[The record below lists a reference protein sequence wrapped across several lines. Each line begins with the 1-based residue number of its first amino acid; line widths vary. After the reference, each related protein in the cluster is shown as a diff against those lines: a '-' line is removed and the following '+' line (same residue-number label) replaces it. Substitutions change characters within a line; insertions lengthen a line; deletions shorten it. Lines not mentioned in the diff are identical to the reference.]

1 MTTTLLVL
9 VLVAAV
15 AAAAIGLLAL
25 RDVRGLRARLD
36 QTGPGDD
43 HVEQLLK
50 DAVAALRRNND
61 RQHRE
66 TRAVADALFS
76 LGGLGHDGA
85 TVPSTQGW
93 SASPMVLRQL
103 AEQVTER
110 RPELVV
116 EIGGGGSSVLL
127 GRLLRAQGH
136 GRVVSFEHD
145 PAFAEITRGHL
156 RRHGVEDLVEI
167 RVAPLVP
174 VELGGE
180 TYEWYDPEAFADLT
194 DVGLVFVDGPPGR
207 TGRHARY
214 PAVPVLAPHC
224 VPGAGV
230 LLDDGARP
238 QEREVADRWI
248 AEHGATEI
256 WSDDVGTGWV
266 QLSLP

>member
-9 VLVAAV
+9 VLVAALAAV
-15 AAAAIGLLAL
+15 AVSVLLL
-25 RDVRGLRARLD
+25 REVNHLKAK
-36 QTGPGDD
+36 
-43 HVEQLLK
+43 VEESSGGSQGVEKLIR
-50 DAVAALRRNND
+50 DAVGSIQQQTL

-76 LGGLGHDGA
+76 LGGLGPDGA
-85 TVPSTQGW
+85 TTPSTQGW

-180 TYEWYDPEAFADLT
+180 TYEWYDPEAFADLA

-207 TGRHARY
+207 TGPHARY

-224 VPGAGV
+224 LPGAGV
-230 LLDDGARP
+230 LLDDGARQ

-266 QLSLP
+266 QLTLP